1 MRGVRSG
8 MADSLARGSGRSAA
22 PDRMRARTGSDPGA
36 EGRRGRVRGQEASA
50 TCVPALAV
58 DAVLRE
64 TVLHGAVLRGTELR
78 SLRREIAVLAPQ
90 LLLLAEE
97 GIVLELTLS
106 RLLGLEAV
114 LATVAA
120 VQGAELVLVA
130 STVLRNRRICPGR
143 TELRTVLGL
152 RGLSIGAEPVLID
165 AEPILLRAAPVRGA
179 AGPVLRDGRLHA
191 RAVLGARRLIAHA
204 VVADAALVALR
215 PGPAEAAG
223 LVRGADRVVAVRL
236 GTGGVVAIDVVAIGF
251 AAVDGGP
258 VDVAAV
264 HRRLIDLLR
273 VGLLLSRGAVTGQV
287 MPAVRIVPGHVLL
300 IDVVTVDRLVAD
312 RALLGPVGL
321 ALIAGP
327 DRMVGRAGLAGPDGT
342 VGLTDPGGPAVANGT
357 VPIQAL
363 VGAVIAGRVGRGAI
377 LRSPVLSGTSLADVA
392 LGVPVVARLL
402 LCASGATAVR
412 ALVRRRVVGHCG
424 AIL

>member
-1 MRGVRSG
+1 MRVRVVRSG

-36 EGRRGRVRGQEASA
+36 EGRRGRVRGQEGSA
-50 TCVPALAV
+50 TCAPALAV
-58 DAVLRE
+58 D
-64 TVLHGAVLRGTELR
+64 AVLRGTELR
-78 SLRREIAVLAPQ
+78 SLRREIAVLVPQ

-191 RAVLGARRLIAHA
+191 RAVLL
-204 VVADAALVALR
+204 
-215 PGPAEAAG
+215 
-223 LVRGADRVVAVRL
+223 
-236 GTGGVVAIDVVAIGF
+236 
-251 AAVDGGP
+251 
-258 VDVAAV
+258 
-264 HRRLIDLLR
+264 
-273 VGLLLSRGAVTGQV
+273 
-287 MPAVRIVPGHVLL
+287 
-300 IDVVTVDRLVAD
+300 
-312 RALLGPVGL
+312 
-321 ALIAGP
+321 
-327 DRMVGRAGLAGPDGT
+327 
-342 VGLTDPGGPAVANGT
+342 GGPAVVAEVRAVLRDTRMLRAGSGLVGTDRLLAGPEALLMSAGGT
-357 VPIQAL
+357 VGSAPCGL
-363 VGAVIAGRVGRGAI
+363 VV
-377 LRSPVLSGTSLADVA
+377 T
-392 LGVPVVARLL
+392 
-402 LCASGATAVR
+402 
-412 ALVRRRVVGHCG
+412 
-424 AIL
+424 

>member
-1 MRGVRSG
+1 
-8 MADSLARGSGRSAA
+8 
-22 PDRMRARTGSDPGA
+22 MRARTGSDPGA
-36 EGRRGRVRGQEASA
+36 EGRRGRVRGQEGSA
-50 TCVPALAV
+50 TCAPALAV
-58 DAVLRE
+58 D
-64 TVLHGAVLRGTELR
+64 AVLRGTELR
-78 SLRREIAVLAPQ
+78 SLRREIAVLVPQ

-97 GIVLELTLS
+97 GIVLGLTLS

-130 STVLRNRRICPGR
+130 STVLRNRRISPGR

-215 PGPAEAAG
+215 PGPAEVAG

-236 GTGGVVAIDVVAIGF
+236 GPGGV
-251 AAVDGGP
+251 AA

-264 HRRLIDLLR
+264 HRRLIDVLR
-273 VGLLLSRGAVTGQV
+273 VGLLLTRGVIGQV
-287 MPAVRIVPGHVLL
+287 IPAVRIVPGHVLL

-327 DRMVGRAGLAGPDGT
+327 DGMVGRAGLAGPDGT

-363 VGAVIAGRVGRGAI
+363 VGAVIAGRVDRGAI

-412 ALVRRRVVGHCG
+412 TLVRRRVVGHCG

>member
-1 MRGVRSG
+1 MRVRVVRSG
-8 MADSLARGSGRSAA
+8 MADSLARGSGQSAA

-36 EGRRGRVRGQEASA
+36 EGRRGRVRGQEGSA
-50 TCVPALAV
+50 TCVPALAA
-58 DAVLRE
+58 D
-64 TVLHGAVLRGTELR
+64 AVLRGTELR
-78 SLRREIAVLAPQ
+78 SLRREIAVLVPQ

-120 VQGAELVLVA
+120 VQGAGLVLVA

-152 RGLSIGAEPVLID
+152 RGLSIGAEPVLIDAEPVLID

-215 PGPAEAAG
+215 PGPAEVAG

-236 GTGGVVAIDVVAIGF
+236 GPGGV

-264 HRRLIDLLR
+264 HRRLIDALR
-273 VGLLLSRGAVTGQV
+273 VGLLPTRGVIVQV
-287 MPAVRIVPGHVLL
+287 IPAVRIVPGHVLL
-300 IDVVTVDRLVAD
+300 IDVVTVDRLVAS

-321 ALIAGP
+321 ALIARP

-342 VGLTDPGGPAVANGT
+342 VGLTDPAVANGT

-363 VGAVIAGRVGRGAI
+363 VGAVIAGRVDRGAI

-402 LCASGATAVR
+402 LCASGAAAVR

>member
-1 MRGVRSG
+1 MRVRGVRLG

-36 EGRRGRVRGQEASA
+36 EGRRGHVRGQEGSA
-50 TCVPALAV
+50 TCAPALAV
-58 DAVLRE
+58 DAVPRE
-64 TVLHGAVLRGTELR
+64 TVLHGAVLRGAELR
-78 SLRREIAVLAPQ
+78 SLRREIAVLVPQ

-143 TELRTVLGL
+143 TKLRTVLGL
-152 RGLSIGAEPVLID
+152 RGLSIGAEPVLIG

-215 PGPAEAAG
+215 PGPAEVAG

-236 GTGGVVAIDVVAIGF
+236 GTGGVAAIDVVAIGV
-251 AAVDGGP
+251 AAVDDGP

-264 HRRLIDLLR
+264 HRRLIDVLR
-273 VGLLLSRGAVTGQV
+273 VGLLLTLAVTGHI
-287 MPAVRIVPGHVLL
+287 MPTVRIVLGHVLL
-300 IDVVTVDRLVAD
+300 VDVVTVDRLVAD
-312 RALLGPVGL
+312 RTLLGPVGL
-321 ALIAGP
+321 
-327 DRMVGRAGLAGPDGT
+327 
-342 VGLTDPGGPAVANGT
+342 TDAGGPAVANGT

-363 VGAVIAGRVGRGAI
+363 VGAVVAGRVNRGAI
-377 LRSPVLSGTSLADVA
+377 LGSPVLSDASLADVA

>member
-1 MRGVRSG
+1 
-8 MADSLARGSGRSAA
+8 
-22 PDRMRARTGSDPGA
+22 MRARTGSDPGA
-36 EGRRGRVRGQEASA
+36 EGRRGRVRGQEGSA
-50 TCVPALAV
+50 TCVPALAA
-58 DAVLRE
+58 DAVFRE

-78 SLRREIAVLAPQ
+78 SLRREIAVLLLQ

-152 RGLSIGAEPVLID
+152 RGLSIGAEPVLIG
-165 AEPILLRAAPVRGA
+165 AEPVLLRAAPVRGA

-215 PGPAEAAG
+215 PGPAEVAG
-223 LVRGADRVVAVRL
+223 LARGADRVVAVRL
-236 GTGGVVAIDVVAIGF
+236 GPGRVAAI
-251 AAVDGGP
+251 DGGP

-264 HRRLIDLLR
+264 HRRLIDALR
-273 VGLLLSRGAVTGQV
+273 VGLLPTRGVIVQV
-287 MPAVRIVPGHVLL
+287 IPAVRIVPGHVLL
-300 IDVVTVDRLVAD
+300 IDVVTVDRLVAS

-327 DRMVGRAGLAGPDGT
+327 DRMVGRAGLAGP
-342 VGLTDPGGPAVANGT
+342 AVANGT

-363 VGAVIAGRVGRGAI
+363 VGAVIAGRVDRGAI

-402 LCASGATAVR
+402 LGASGAPAVR
-412 ALVRRRVVGHCG
+412 TLVRRRIVGHSG

>member
-191 RAVLGARRLIAHA
+191 RAVLL
-204 VVADAALVALR
+204 
-215 PGPAEAAG
+215 
-223 LVRGADRVVAVRL
+223 
-236 GTGGVVAIDVVAIGF
+236 
-251 AAVDGGP
+251 
-258 VDVAAV
+258 
-264 HRRLIDLLR
+264 
-273 VGLLLSRGAVTGQV
+273 
-287 MPAVRIVPGHVLL
+287 
-300 IDVVTVDRLVAD
+300 
-312 RALLGPVGL
+312 
-321 ALIAGP
+321 
-327 DRMVGRAGLAGPDGT
+327 
-342 VGLTDPGGPAVANGT
+342 GGPAVVAEVRAVLRHTRMLRVGSG
-357 VPIQAL
+357 L
-363 VGAVIAGRVGRGAI
+363 VG
-377 LRSPVLSGTSLADVA
+377 TD
-392 LGVPVVARLL
+392 RLL
-402 LCASGATAVR
+402 AGPE
-412 ALVRRRVVGHCG
+412 ALLMSAGGTGGSDPCGLVVT
-424 AIL
+424 

>member
-1 MRGVRSG
+1 
-8 MADSLARGSGRSAA
+8 
-22 PDRMRARTGSDPGA
+22 MRARTGSDPGA
-36 EGRRGRVRGQEASA
+36 EGRRGRVRGQEGSA
-50 TCVPALAV
+50 TCVPALAA
-58 DAVLRE
+58 DAVFRE

-78 SLRREIAVLAPQ
+78 SLRREIAVLLLQ

-152 RGLSIGAEPVLID
+152 RGLSIGAEPVLIG
-165 AEPILLRAAPVRGA
+165 AEPVLLRAAPVRGA

-215 PGPAEAAG
+215 PGPAEVAG
-223 LVRGADRVVAVRL
+223 LARGADRVVAVRL
-236 GTGGVVAIDVVAIGF
+236 GPGRVAAI
-251 AAVDGGP
+251 DGGP

-264 HRRLIDLLR
+264 HRRLIDALR
-273 VGLLLSRGAVTGQV
+273 VGLLLTLAVTGQI
-287 MPAVRIVPGHVLL
+287 MPTVRIVPGHVLL
-300 IDVVTVDRLVAD
+300 IDVVTVDRLVAS
-312 RALLGPVGL
+312 RALLGPVEASSVNDL
-321 ALIAGP
+321 KNLHYPYFHNEDRFKYMNSQNLIN
-327 DRMVGRAGLAGPDGT
+327 L
-342 VGLTDPGGPAVANGT
+342 
-357 VPIQAL
+357 
-363 VGAVIAGRVGRGAI
+363 
-377 LRSPVLSGTSLADVA
+377 LSNSEIIFIFNRHPFQGK
-392 LGVPVVARLL
+392 LL
-402 LCASGATAVR
+402 LRQAAN
-412 ALVRRRVVGHCG
+412 
-424 AIL
+424 

>member
-1 MRGVRSG
+1 
-8 MADSLARGSGRSAA
+8 
-22 PDRMRARTGSDPGA
+22 MRARTGSDPGA
-36 EGRRGRVRGQEASA
+36 EGRRGRVRGQEGSA
-50 TCVPALAV
+50 TCAPALAV
-58 DAVLRE
+58 D
-64 TVLHGAVLRGTELR
+64 AVLRGTELR
-78 SLRREIAVLAPQ
+78 SLRREIAVLVPQ

-215 PGPAEAAG
+215 PGPAEVAG

-264 HRRLIDLLR
+264 HRRLIDALR
-273 VGLLLSRGAVTGQV
+273 VGLLPTRGVIVQV
-287 MPAVRIVPGHVLL
+287 IPAVRIVPGHVLL

-363 VGAVIAGRVGRGAI
+363 VGAVIAGRVDRGAI

>member
-1 MRGVRSG
+1 
-8 MADSLARGSGRSAA
+8 
-22 PDRMRARTGSDPGA
+22 MRARTGSDPGA
-36 EGRRGRVRGQEASA
+36 EGRRGRVRGREGSA
-50 TCVPALAV
+50 TSVPGLSV

-120 VQGAELVLVA
+120 VQGAELALVA
-130 STVLRNRRICPGR
+130 STVLRNLRICPGR

-152 RGLSIGAEPVLID
+152 RGLSIGAEPVLIGT
-165 AEPILLRAAPVRGA
+165 EPILLRAAPVRGA

-191 RAVLGARRLIAHA
+191 RAVLGARRPIAHA
-204 VVADAALVALR
+204 VVADAALVVLR
-215 PGPAEAAG
+215 PGPAEVAG

-236 GTGGVVAIDVVAIGF
+236 GT
-251 AAVDGGP
+251 

-264 HRRLIDLLR
+264 HRRLIDALR
-273 VGLLLSRGAVTGQV
+273 VGLLPTRGVIVQV
-287 MPAVRIVPGHVLL
+287 IPAVRIVPGHVLL

-327 DRMVGRAGLAGPDGT
+327 DRMVGRAGLARPDGT

-363 VGAVIAGRVGRGAI
+363 VGAVIAGRVDSGAI
-377 LRSPVLSGTSLADVA
+377 LRSPVLSDASLAVTSRADVA
-392 LGVPVVARLL
+392 LGVPVLARLL
-402 LCASGATAVR
+402 LGASGATAVR
-412 ALVRRRVVGHCG
+412 TLVRRRVVGHCG

>member
-1 MRGVRSG
+1 
-8 MADSLARGSGRSAA
+8 
-22 PDRMRARTGSDPGA
+22 MRARTGSDPGA

-130 STVLRNRRICPGR
+130 GTVLRNRRISPGR

-264 HRRLIDLLR
+264 HRRLIDALR
-273 VGLLLSRGAVTGQV
+273 VGLLPTRGVIVQV
-287 MPAVRIVPGHVLL
+287 IPAGRIVPGHVLL

>member
-1 MRGVRSG
+1 
-8 MADSLARGSGRSAA
+8 
-22 PDRMRARTGSDPGA
+22 MRARTGSDPGA
-36 EGRRGRVRGQEASA
+36 EGRRGRVRGQEGSA
-50 TCVPALAV
+50 TCVPALAA
-58 DAVLRE
+58 DAVFRE

-78 SLRREIAVLAPQ
+78 SLRREIAVLLLQ

-152 RGLSIGAEPVLID
+152 RGLSIGAEPVLIG
-165 AEPILLRAAPVRGA
+165 AEPVLLRAAPVRGA

-215 PGPAEAAG
+215 PGPAEVAG
-223 LVRGADRVVAVRL
+223 LARGADRVVAVRL
-236 GTGGVVAIDVVAIGF
+236 GPGRVAAI
-251 AAVDGGP
+251 DGGP

-264 HRRLIDLLR
+264 HRRLIDALR
-273 VGLLLSRGAVTGQV
+273 VGLLPTRGVIVQV
-287 MPAVRIVPGHVLL
+287 IPAVRIVPGHVLL
-300 IDVVTVDRLVAD
+300 IDVVTVDRLVAS

-327 DRMVGRAGLAGPDGT
+327 DRMVGRAGLAGP
-342 VGLTDPGGPAVANGT
+342 AVANGT

-363 VGAVIAGRVGRGAI
+363 VGAVIAGRVDRGAI

-402 LCASGATAVR
+402 LGASGATAVR
-412 ALVRRRVVGHCG
+412 TLVRRRIVGHCG